1 MTLRTALKT
10 LLGLALGLPLIQS
23 LLFWVAGL
31 LTAMGDDGGASFL
44 NRANMVLGVI
54 WLASLT
60 ALVVALALQVLEDK
74 SHLDE

>member
-10 LLGLALGLPLIQS
+10 LLGLALGLPLVQS

-31 LTAMGDDGGASFL
+31 LKAMGDDSGASFL
-44 NRANMVLGVI
+44 HRANTVLGVV

-60 ALVVALALQVLEDK
+60 ALVVALAFQALEDK